1 MLPFFSTH
9 NHTEI
14 SNFRLR
20 DCIIKLDELI
30 NRAIELGYNGICC
43 TDHEALSGHVRLIKR
58 YKDLK
63 KWRSILDKY
72 ETWEELEQKEDK
84 DDVKKIKKNMKWLEK
99 FSSDFKLG
107 LGNEIY
113 LIDRPEEAEKIAKF
127 YHFILIAKD
136 VKGYEQLR
144 RISSSAWEHWFKQGR
159 MERVPTYKDELE
171 AIIGDEKG
179 HIIAQSACLGSELD
193 NLILR
198 YIETNDI
205 AYKKQI
211 HHFIQWCIKVF
222 GKENFFLEIQ
232 PCVIKQDE
240 DGNNIP
246 HEQAMVDQFMYVLAD
261 AYGLDVVCSTDSH
274 FGAKEDAK
282 IHEAYLKADD
292 DEKASDR
299 EVAAFYETA
308 YMFGKSELVET
319 LSAFLT
325 EEQIT
330 RAFNGTQKV
339 YGMIEAYDLY
349 HPTIVPT
356 DKKLPSF
363 KLRHIF
369 KDWYDKYEY
378 LSKFAHSDDIQ
389 DQYLLYLV
397 EQGFDHH
404 NQWGDSTYH
413 FATYDENGNIIEE
426 HDKTVTQEE
435 KIARIN
441 EEFSS
446 FWQISER
453 LNQKLSAYYVLVRG
467 LVHEVMWKVSFVGVA
482 RGSAGGSYVCYLS
495 EITQINPL
503 KYDLPFWRHSS
514 PLRPELP
521 D

>member
-136 VKGYEQLR
+136 AKGYEQLR

-205 AYKKQI
+205 SYKKQI

-232 PCVIKQDE
+232 PC
-240 DGNNIP
+240 GN
-246 HEQAMVDQFMYVLAD
+246 YK
-261 AYGLDVVCSTDSH
+261 C
-274 FGAKEDAK
+274 
-282 IHEAYLKADD
+282 
-292 DEKASDR
+292 
-299 EVAAFYETA
+299 
-308 YMFGKSELVET
+308 
-319 LSAFLT
+319 
-325 EEQIT
+325 
-330 RAFNGTQKV
+330 
-339 YGMIEAYDLY
+339 
-349 HPTIVPT
+349 
-356 DKKLPSF
+356 
-363 KLRHIF
+363 
-369 KDWYDKYEY
+369 WY
-378 LSKFAHSDDIQ
+378 
-389 DQYLLYLV
+389 
-397 EQGFDHH
+397 
-404 NQWGDSTYH
+404 STYWK
-413 FATYDENGNIIEE
+413 FRFKRKYIKSKTRNI
-426 HDKTVTQEE
+426 
-435 KIARIN
+435 
-441 EEFSS
+441 
-446 FWQISER
+446 
-453 LNQKLSAYYVLVRG
+453 RG
-467 LVHEVMWKVSFVGVA
+467 T
-482 RGSAGGSYVCYLS
+482 R
-495 EITQINPL
+495 
-503 KYDLPFWRHSS
+503 
-514 PLRPELP
+514 
-521 D
+521 

>member
-30 NRAIELGYNGICC
+30 NRAVELGYNGICC

-136 VKGYEQLR
+136 AKGYEQLR

-198 YIETNDI
+198 YLETNDI
-205 AYKKQI
+205 VYKKSTSTSKVTKDKFTWTHFYITLISICVPYLLIALVSLFLGIFAPDFFKVWFVRIIFYGVSASFVVWLVFAVLWWPSLWEQI
-211 HHFIQWCIKVF
+211 ICS
-222 GKENFFLEIQ
+222 FLVWSVAIS
-232 PCVIKQDE
+232 I
-240 DGNNIP
+240 NISFKTVGTLLIYGV
-246 HEQAMVDQFMYVLAD
+246 AIVLQIAIVLWWLLKR
-261 AYGLDVVCSTDSH
+261 AYGIK
-274 FGAKEDAK
+274 KEK
-282 IHEAYLKADD
+282 WRMLP
-292 DEKASDR
+292 
-299 EVAAFYETA
+299 
-308 YMFGKSELVET
+308 
-319 LSAFLT
+319 
-325 EEQIT
+325 
-330 RAFNGTQKV
+330 QKR
-339 YGMIEAYDLY
+339 
-349 HPTIVPT
+349 
-356 DKKLPSF
+356 K
-363 KLRHIF
+363 
-369 KDWYDKYEY
+369 
-378 LSKFAHSDDIQ
+378 
-389 DQYLLYLV
+389 
-397 EQGFDHH
+397 
-404 NQWGDSTYH
+404 
-413 FATYDENGNIIEE
+413 
-426 HDKTVTQEE
+426 
-435 KIARIN
+435 
-441 EEFSS
+441 
-446 FWQISER
+446 
-453 LNQKLSAYYVLVRG
+453 
-467 LVHEVMWKVSFVGVA
+467 
-482 RGSAGGSYVCYLS
+482 
-495 EITQINPL
+495 
-503 KYDLPFWRHSS
+503 
-514 PLRPELP
+514 
-521 D
+521 